1 MNEPWIIITECLR
14 RELAEYGCLL
24 RFFEDQ
30 QNALF
35 SRDAN
40 SVLRLST
47 EIEQQVRFLHESR
60 RTREE
65 AVATFA
71 ASHGQP
77 VSATL
82 RSLIPLFAAE
92 VRPLLDA
99 LVSEVNVLIHRVR
112 RVSRH
117 NHTLLARTV
126 ENHQQL
132 LRTLQPD
139 TFLQTYA
146 PNGRAALTTT
156 RTNPALQAAG

>member
-1 MNEPWIIITECLR
+1 MNEPWITITECLR

-24 RFFEDQ
+24 RLFEDQ
-30 QNALF
+30 QNALIG
-35 SRDAN
+35 RAATT
-40 SVLRLST
+40 VLRLST

-60 RTREE
+60 RAREE

-82 RSLIPLFAAE
+82 RSLIPLFSAE
-92 VRPLLDA
+92 VQPLLEA
-99 LVSEVNVLIHRVR
+99 LVGEVNVLIHRVR

-126 ENHQQL
+126 DIHQQM

-139 TFLQTYA
+139 SFMQTYS

-156 RTNPALQAAG
+156 RSAPALQAAG